1 MELNSLTRPK
11 GLMKSRRV
19 GRGGKRGKTSGRGTK
34 GQKAR
39 AGAKFRPEWR
49 DIIKKIPKRRG
60 YGRNR
65 SRTAVP
71 RIRPAVVNFDML
83 SRKFKDSDVI
93 SPINLVRKSLVR
105 RIAGKTPVVKILAKG
120 KLGVKLSFE
129 GVLLSDKAKAA
140 IEKAGGT
147 VKLGA
152 GK

>member
-1 MELNSLTRPK
+1 MELHTLTRPK
-11 GLMKSRRV
+11 SLARSRRV
-19 GRGGKRGKTSGRGTK
+19 GRGGKRGKTSGRGAK

-71 RIRPAVVNFDML
+71 RIRFATVNFDTL
-83 SRKFKDSDVI
+83 SRQFKAGDVVT
-93 SPINLVRKSLVR
+93 PIALVKAGIVR
-105 RIAGKTPVVKILAKG
+105 RISGKVPPVKILARGELSK
-120 KLGVKLSFE
+120 KVSFE
-129 GVLLSDKAKAA
+129 GVLISAAAKAA

-147 VKLGA
+147 IKE
-152 GK
+152 